1 MTNAKIFIADDDAEI
16 LDLLIYTLESEHYTV
31 VTASDGD
38 TALRKIVEEKPD
50 LIILDVN
57 MPGMSGF
64 EVCQK
69 VRENSDICLTPVI
82 ILSSLAKTKDRIT
95 GIKLGAD
102 EYLTKPFEPFEL
114 AARVEGLL
122 KRARESLAASPLTGL
137 PGNVSIE
144 TEIKN
149 RLAGAEEFCVI
160 YSDLDHFKS
169 YNDRYGFD
177 RGDAVIKL
185 VSTIFRTAVAEEG
198 NSKDFIGHIGGD
210 DFVVVTTPD
219 KCRGIAQKIAAVFG
233 ALIINQYD
241 TDARKNGFVS
251 GKDRAGA
258 PAQFPIMTISTGCAK
273 VVPGKFPHYSLVVEK
288 ARELL
293 KTAKT
298 QTGNSLVC
306 E

>member
-1 MTNAKIFIADDDAEI
+1 MSDNKILIADDDAEI
-16 LDLLIYTLESEHYTV
+16 LDLLVYALEAEHYTV
-31 VTASDGD
+31 VTSSDGE
-38 TALRKIVEEKPD
+38 TALKKILEEKPD

-64 EVCQK
+64 EVCQRI
-69 VRENSDICLTPVI
+69 RENSDVCLTPVI

-114 AARVEGLL
+114 VARVEGLL
-122 KRARESLAASPLTGL
+122 KRAKESLAASPLTGL
-137 PGNVSIE
+137 PGNISIE

-149 RLAGAEEFCVI
+149 RLSESCEFCVL

-177 RGDAVIKL
+177 KGDALIKL
-185 VSTIFRTAVAEEG
+185 VSTIFRSSVAQEG

-210 DFVVVTTPD
+210 DFVVVTTPE
-219 KCRGIAQKIAAVFG
+219 KCKSIAEKISAVFG

-241 TDARKNGFVS
+241 DAARKNGFIS
-251 GKDRAGA
+251 GKDRSGA
-258 PAQFPIMTISTGCAK
+258 PAQFPIMTISTGC
-273 VVPGKFPHYSLVVEK
+273 VHITPGKFSHYSLVVDR

-293 KTAKT
+293 KEAKI
-298 QTGNSLVC
+298 
-306 E
+306 